1 MDQAEYKGMGLRK
14 TREQRAALQ
23 WQVEAQ
29 DREHAARLAAL
40 NAAQPRSSPLF
51 CQNCDAK
58 LKPAAVR
65 CHYCGSEDLS
75 ISQVSCPLFSQVAVG
90 GRCPRCGGSS
100 FTAADA
106 TGVLAAGGYVL
117 GGVAGAVVGAA
128 IGAATA
134 DTIVVCVTCGAR
146 YRRG

>member
-1 MDQAEYKGMGLRK
+1 MQDMGLRK
-14 TREQRAALQ
+14 TKGERAVAQLR
-23 WQVEAQ
+23 VDAQ

-40 NAAQPRSSPLF
+40 NTAQPPRPLF

-75 ISQVSCPLFSQVAVG
+75 VSQVSCPLFSQVAVG
-90 GRCPRCGGSS
+90 GRCPRCQGSS
-100 FTAADA
+100 FTASDA

-128 IGAATA
+128 IGAAAANTV
-134 DTIVVCVTCGAR
+134 IVCVTCGAR